1 MSWIAPFEGSQGTRS
16 AVSVLDRASVSI
28 ESPRGWSNTSMI
40 AARLRALL
48 VVLLACSCSEESTP
62 ASASAAPAGPKYEPM
77 SSKELVAPAQK
88 GLVLGVATEKD
99 VTAAFG
105 AAEVVKDKAL
115 GGTAQVEYGE
125 AKAMQIVLPA
135 KDDVLGGEAWLVP
148 DASGEPRL
156 SRLAINVKTPGTC
169 KWIDENIG
177 KHEAAK
183 KRPGS
188 NRVFGKNG
196 EYTAGNHDGTIPVGI
211 ECHTVTRDGVAQ
223 ENLDVSLEPGGGRSM
238 RVNKNP

>member
-1 MSWIAPFEGSQGTRS
+1 
-16 AVSVLDRASVSI
+16 LI
-28 ESPRGWSNTSMI
+28 ETPRPWSNGGMTP
-40 AARLRALL
+40 ARLLLALGLL
-48 VVLLACSCSEESTP
+48 VLACEPE
-62 ASASAAPAGPKYEPM
+62 SASAPAPAPAGPKYEPM
-77 SSKELVAPAQK
+77 MSKELVAPAAK

-105 AAEVVKDKAL
+105 AGEVVKDKSL

-156 SRLAINVKTPGTC
+156 SRLAISVKTPGTC
-169 KWIDENIG
+169 KWIDENVG

-223 ENLDVSLEPGGGRSM
+223 ENLDVSLEAGGGRSM